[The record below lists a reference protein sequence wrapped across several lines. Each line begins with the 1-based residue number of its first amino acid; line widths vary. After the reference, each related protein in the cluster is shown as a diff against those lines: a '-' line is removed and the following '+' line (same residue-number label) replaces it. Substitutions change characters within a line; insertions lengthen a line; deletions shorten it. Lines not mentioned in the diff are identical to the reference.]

1 MFQAVGHELAGDF
14 LDLSFRDTS
23 TWTKAG
29 PDIDIP
35 NQWLTV
41 GDPDRGPTI
50 MLGTPPALPQDL
62 WMPTHYHASDQFRAV
77 IKGEYLLQT
86 HRMKAGDFGYQVSG
100 RNYREGL
107 SGNAGECWIFAMH
120 GTWPGARGTK
130 TRDDGTFPLTELF
143 DNQLDRFVD
152 EPDDPYWD
160 KVVGGARGIP
170 AVRTTLNSKG
180 ASYEWGS
187 FDETEDW
194 RAIAEDVVAT
204 AGVFGLADSGPIL
217 FTIHAP
223 GGRVV
228 MPAAAYGTETVC
240 AVIRGS
246 ADIGAKHF
254 EAGDLRVQNAGV
266 ALDTVVSG
274 PEGLDMVFVVA
285 DRRER
290 PNRVADDGAPLSWMD
305 AVGTMYSELCA
316 A

>member
-1 MFQAVGHELAGDF
+1 MFQAVGHELAGDY
-14 LDLSFRDTS
+14 LDLTFRDTS
-23 TWTKAG
+23 AWTKAG

-41 GDPDRGPTI
+41 GDPDCGPTI

-107 SGNAGECWIFAMH
+107 GGDAGECWIFAMH

-152 EPDDPYWD
+152 SPEDAYWD
-160 KVVGGARGIP
+160 NVVGGARGIA
-170 AVRTTLNSKG
+170 AVNTTLNSTG
-180 ASYEWGS
+180 AIYEWGS
-187 FDETEDW
+187 FDQTEDW
-194 RAIAEDVVAT
+194 RPLGEDVVAT

-217 FTIHAP
+217 FTIHAR
-223 GGRVV
+223 GDRVV
-228 MPAAAYGTETVC
+228 MPSAVYGTETVC

-246 ADIGAKHF
+246 VEIGGNRYDT
-254 EAGDLRVQNAGV
+254 GDLRVQKAGV
-266 ALDTVVSG
+266 ALDAVVSG
-274 PEGLDMVFVVA
+274 TEGVDMVFVVG

-290 PNRVADDGAPLSWMD
+290 PFGVAADAASQSWKGCVD
-305 AVGTMYSELCA
+305 AMYSELCGV
-316 A
+316 